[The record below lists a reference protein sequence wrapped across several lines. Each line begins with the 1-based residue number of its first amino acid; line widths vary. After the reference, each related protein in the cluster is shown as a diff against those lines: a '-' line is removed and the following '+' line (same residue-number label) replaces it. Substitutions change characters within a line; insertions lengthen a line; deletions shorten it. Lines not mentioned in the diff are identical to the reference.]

1 MSTAPPPPP
10 IPGDRPS
17 EPQQRQD
24 LSGGDQP
31 HVPGPAQG
39 QGTDPWRS
47 GGAPDSRGG
56 WSGQGVGPS
65 GQGRTP
71 VEGEERTMMLL
82 AHLSAPISF
91 LLSGAWLP
99 FLGPLLVWV
108 FYKDRSQAVRVA
120 SAGAFNF
127 NVSMTIATVAL
138 WLSVILT
145 LGIGFLWAIPLWI
158 ILFVVQIWAHVKGA
172 MMASR
177 GEVFEYPFQI
187 RILN

>member
-17 EPQQRQD
+17 EPHGAQD
-24 LSGGDQP
+24 QSWSGAPQP
-31 HVPGPAQG
+31 APGPA
-39 QGTDPWRS
+39 RS
-47 GGAPDSRGG
+47 QQDAG
-56 WSGQGVGPS
+56 WSAARDQGPGSAPGQV
-65 GQGRTP
+65 P

-158 ILFVVQIWAHVKGA
+158 ILFVVQVWAHVKGA

-177 GEVFEYPFQI
+177 GEVYEYPFQL
-187 RILN
+187 RILS

>member
-10 IPGDRPS
+10 LPGDRPS
-17 EPQQRQD
+17 EPQQGQGW
-24 LSGGDQP
+24 SGGGQP
-31 HVPGPAQG
+31 HVPGPEQG
-39 QGTDPWRS
+39 QDPDRWRS
-47 GGAPDSRGG
+47 GTSPYAQGGPGAAPAGP
-56 WSGQGVGPS
+56 GQVPV
-65 GQGRTP
+65 QGD
-71 VEGEERTMMLL
+71 ERTMMLL

-99 FLGPLLVWV
+99 FLGPLLVWI

-127 NVSMTIATVAL
+127 NVSMTIATWAL

-145 LGIGFLWAIPLWI
+145 LGIGFLWAIPMWI
-158 ILFVVQIWAHVKGA
+158 VLFVVQIWAHVKGA
-172 MMASR
+172 LMASR

-187 RILN
+187 RILS